1 MRQTNK
7 ISEPIKKLMCAKW
20 GKKKSVPLFSE
31 CVPFNFTKGV
41 QQHFPLKVLALV
53 GIYAAKCTQRE
64 ISCDTLL
71 LMP

>member
-1 MRQTNK
+1 M
-7 ISEPIKKLMCAKW
+7 